1 MKKQQAAYK
10 NHLFFLVALSMLLA
24 VAGCVMAAPGNDDVL
39 ARLGLSSASAK
50 EGVLDSL
57 ASGNVYNDAAFRAFK
72 LLPAPARAGIVR
84 AGLEWIKTYA
94 GSAEFKAA
102 YAEFR
107 RVKKPALPAPRP
119 SADDEIKKMKAE
131 LEKNI
136 AEMRKNMA
144 AMDAQ
149 TKKDMEEAIQAMR
162 GQMERMER
170 DPQQKELMRQS
181 TEMSAEEDKKRHEE
195 ALAEWE
201 QRYPA
206 DPRALI
212 KKRINEFLAASTGV
226 DYAAKLAPHGD
237 KMIFANGEY
246 EQKPAEWKLCFRAG
260 KEATEAARSFAKSW
274 LAELDK
280 N

>member
-1 MKKQQAAYK
+1 MTGAIILWA
-10 NHLFFLVALSMLLA
+10 MT
-24 VAGCVMAAPGNDDVL
+24 AGLEPAQGGSEVL
-39 ARLGLSSASAK
+39 AKLGLTSTTAK
-50 EGVLDSL
+50 EDVLDSL
-57 ASGNVYNDAAFRAFK
+57 TSGNVYDDSAFRAFK

-84 AGLEWIKTYA
+84 AGLEWIRAYA

-107 RVKKPALPAPRP
+107 KGEKPALPAPRP
-119 SADDEIKKMKAE
+119 SADDEMKKMKAE
-131 LEKNI
+131 MEKNI

-162 GQMERMER
+162 GQMERMEK

-181 TEMSAEEDKKRHEE
+181 TAMSAEEDKKRHEQ

-201 QRYPA
+201 LRYPA

-212 KKRINEFLAASTGV
+212 KKRINEFLAASSGV
-226 DYAAKLAPHGD
+226 DYAAKLAPRGD
-237 KMIFANGEY
+237 KMIFVKEEY
-246 EQKPAEWKLCFRAG
+246 EHKSSDWKTCFRAG
-260 KEATEAARSFAKSW
+260 KEATEAARAFAKDW
-274 LAELDK
+274 LAELEK